1 MKACSCGTSAVLLPL
16 PLLLHPL
23 LLLLLELGASLLLP
37 SPLLS
42 LLAGCFVHGR
52 LLLLVLVL
60 LPL

>member
-1 MKACSCGTSAVLLPL
+1 MKACSCGTSAVLLL
-16 PLLLHPL
+16 LSLLLHPL

-37 SPLLS
+37 SPLLP